1 MSKVK
6 TNGVQEVIAVIL
18 QNIPSDAAVTK
29 IEYEGPM
36 IAIYTKNPR
45 YLLENNVIISNIVK
59 TIKKRIVVR
68 TDESIR
74 KSEEDARKIIMQ
86 LIPKDVGIVGT
97 FFDTALGEV
106 IIDVKKPWML
116 TQVDETKDEGMMVG
130 VGGEGGGSGEEHGY
144 ATNEA
149 DTSKDEFNAL
159 QVHQAQLQKQ
169 LQMQALLTE
178 LVSATGWKVRIRKA
192 LIYHLRA

>member
-116 TQVDETKDEGMMVG
+116 TQVDETKDEGMVG
-130 VGGEGGGSGEEHGY
+130 VGGVRVVVVEKSM
-144 ATNEA
+144 
-149 DTSKDEFNAL
+149 
-159 QVHQAQLQKQ
+159 VM
-169 LQMQALLTE
+169 LQMRQILPRMSLMHYKCTKH
-178 LVSATGWKVRIRKA
+178 SYRSSYRCK
-192 LIYHLRA
+192 HS